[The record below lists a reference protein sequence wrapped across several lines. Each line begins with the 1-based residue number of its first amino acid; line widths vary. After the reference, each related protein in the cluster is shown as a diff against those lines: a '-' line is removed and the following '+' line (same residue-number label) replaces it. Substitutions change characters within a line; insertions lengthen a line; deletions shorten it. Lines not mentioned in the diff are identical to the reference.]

1 MPRPGVGGSPGRSI
15 LSDHRSV
22 KMPRI
27 KGLLCVCLLAA
38 SVSTI
43 ADEAEAVR
51 EVIRGFS
58 LRESRVVSRD
68 MAGWRKPK
76 KVVVYGNES
85 RMQNLQ
91 KAFAGIEF
99 TSGET
104 TEAIR
109 EAMRDADVYIGWC
122 SPELFEEPSSVH
134 WVHSLSVGVENCVS
148 SEGFVASKKILT
160 NSQRLSGPSIAEH
173 AITMMLMLVRGF
185 DQYAAIKR
193 TREWDAPI
201 LPGQDAVWEING
213 KTLLVVGL
221 GGIGTETARRGH
233 GLGMNVI
240 ATRNSR
246 REGPDY
252 VSYVGLADELLT
264 LTARADV
271 IISTVPLTPKT
282 TGMFDQD
289 FFKTMKKTAYFIN
302 IARGKSVV
310 TDDLIEA
317 LNEGELAGAGLDV
330 TDPEPLPA
338 DHPLWDQPR
347 VIITPHVA
355 HRSELLRD
363 RIWLVAQE
371 NLRRYVAGEKLLSQ
385 VNVERG
391 Y

>member
-1 MPRPGVGGSPGRSI
+1 MT
-15 LSDHRSV
+15 
-22 KMPRI
+22 KI
-27 KGLLCVCLLAA
+27 KGLLCGCLLAV
-38 SVSTI
+38 SVPAVAGE
-43 ADEAEAVR
+43 ADAVK
-51 EVIRGFS
+51 ELIRGFQ
-58 LRESRVVSRD
+58 LRESRMASRD
-68 MAGWRKPK
+68 MAGWREPK
-76 KVVVYGNES
+76 KVVVYGNLN
-85 RMQNLQ
+85 RLQ
-91 KAFAGIEF
+91 ELRETFPGIEF

-104 TEAIR
+104 DEVLLK
-109 EAMRDADVYIGWC
+109 AMQDADVYIGWC
-122 SPELFEEPSSVH
+122 SSDLFEEPSSVH
-134 WVHSLSVGVENCVS
+134 WVHSLAVGVENCVS

-173 AITMMLMLVRGF
+173 AIAMMMMLVRGL
-185 DQYAAIKR
+185 DQYGAIKT
-193 TREWDAPI
+193 TRDWDAPI

-221 GGIGTETARRGH
+221 GGIGTETAKRGH

-271 IISTVPLTPKT
+271 IISTVPITPKT
-282 TGMFDQD
+282 TGLFDRN
-289 FFKTMKKTAYFIN
+289 FFKTMKKSAYFIN

-310 TDDLIEA
+310 TDDLVEA

-355 HRSELLRD
+355 YRSELLRD
-363 RIWLVAQE
+363 RIWMVVRE
-371 NLRRYVAGEKLLSQ
+371 NLRRYAAGEKLLSQ